1 MISRGFIC
9 DSLRAIIQSDG
20 IILLLLAEMAS
31 FSGAILLNEMLGLL
45 AELKAEF
52 SAWLEE
58 ELAEVL
64 NEKLDADVE
73 TETKTDGEAEVGL
86 EELSKYA
93 D

>member
-1 MISRGFIC
+1 MISRGFIFYL
-9 DSLRAIIQSDG
+9 LRVIIRSDG
-20 IILLLLAEMAS
+20 IIWLLLAGMVS
-31 FSGAILLNEMLGLL
+31 FSGAISLNEMLGLL

-86 EELSKYA
+86 EELSKYV